1 MADRKLW
8 KKTLADGV
16 VVRAPE
22 PMTKSEWAAWKASPD
37 GVAAFA
43 KAKRTAEVRGT
54 PTWTHWRSIYGWADE
69 QTIDKKA
76 EGDLSRVKAAEDVGT
91 ADKCQIEGGIAPS
104 YRSHFKGNWWTFK
117 RVAIFPNTPHGKKLA
132 EQQAERI
139 REGEGFR
146 RDIHTSEKN
155 KSADEGEDN
164 QTITVADHE
173 DNRQVRV
180 LQVYCRDTPKPGKY
194 WTVWVGQSLPPGASG
209 GIRGST
215 YQEGWRDDE
224 YRSGLRGKTAS
235 KKGYQTGATA
245 NIRSVECPKCAAP
258 IGENCTGQY
267 QYEEAQKLYA
277 EGKLTKKQARS
288 GNPHRARIKLYE
300 STLEEQEDNPD
311 EDS

>member
-1 MADRKLW
+1 M
-8 KKTLADGV
+8 
-16 VVRAPE
+16 
-22 PMTKSEWAAWKASPD
+22 
-37 GVAAFA
+37 
-43 KAKRTAEVRGT
+43 
-54 PTWTHWRSIYGWADE
+54 
-69 QTIDKKA
+69 
-76 EGDLSRVKAAEDVGT
+76 
-91 ADKCQIEGGIAPS
+91 
-104 YRSHFKGNWWTFK
+104 
-117 RVAIFPNTPHGKKLA
+117 KLA

-194 WTVWVGQSLPPGASG
+194 WTVWVGQSLTPGASG

-258 IGENCTGQY
+258 IGENCIGQY